1 MPFSAPAG
9 CFSHLYSEAEV
20 PSLLD
25 HARRLRD
32 PILSSTYST
41 LLALLAATGMRVGEA
56 LALDDGD
63 LDLER
68 SIVTVR
74 RAKFG
79 KSRLVPL
86 HPTTSLALQQYV
98 RRRNRLYPRRR
109 TPSFFISSTGRRV
122 WHQNFH
128 HVFLRLVAQAGIR
141 GPAGRR
147 ARLHDLRHTFA
158 VKTVADWYRAGLD
171 VERRLP
177 WLSTY
182 LGHVS
187 PTSTYWYLSTT
198 PELLDAAGARLEQFW
213 KARPLPPPLLEAF
226 FTERLQQQRR
236 ASSNTIAAYRDAF
249 RLLLHFAEKH
259 LGRPPSAL
267 LLTDIDADF
276 VAHFLLQ
283 LEQARQ
289 NGARS
294 RNARLSAIRSFFRF
308 IAARE
313 PEHSALIQRVLA
325 MPQQRF
331 DRDLVAFLT
340 TPEIEALL
348 AAPDQATRL
357 GRRDYTLLVIAVQ
370 TGLRVSEL
378 TGLRVEDLT
387 FGVGAH
393 VRCRGKGRKERCT
406 PITATTV
413 KVVRAWL
420 AETGATGPALLLST
434 RHGSQLSRD
443 AVERLVARRG
453 AGCTNVS
460 DARPKTRHAPYPPTL
475 DRRGPSPV
483 GCRPRRHRPL
493 VLSPR
498 ASRPRRSISTPT
510 SL

>member
-1 MPFSAPAG
+1 M
-9 CFSHLYSEAEV
+9 
-20 PSLLD
+20 
-25 HARRLRD
+25 
-32 PILSSTYST
+32 T
-41 LLALLAATGMRVGEA
+41 
-56 LALDDGD
+56 
-63 LDLER
+63 
-68 SIVTVR
+68 
-74 RAKFG
+74 
-79 KSRLVPL
+79 PL
-86 HPTTSLALQQYV
+86 
-98 RRRNRLYPRRR
+98 
-109 TPSFFISSTGRRV
+109 
-122 WHQNFH
+122 
-128 HVFLRLVAQAGIR
+128 
-141 GPAGRR
+141 
-147 ARLHDLRHTFA
+147 
-158 VKTVADWYRAGLD
+158 
-171 VERRLP
+171 
-177 WLSTY
+177 
-182 LGHVS
+182 
-187 PTSTYWYLSTT
+187 
-198 PELLDAAGARLEQFW
+198 
-213 KARPLPPPLLEAF
+213 PPLLEAF

-443 AVERLVARRG
+443 AVERLVAKH
-453 AGCTNVS
+453 A
-460 DARPKTRHAPYPPTL
+460 ARAAQMCPTL
-475 DRRGPSPV
+475 ARKRVTPHTLRHSTAVALLQSGVDRAVIALWLGHESVETTQIYLDADLAMKERALARMAPLPGKPARF
-483 GCRPRRHRPL
+483 RPRDRL
-493 VLSPR
+493 L
-498 ASRPRRSISTPT
+498 AF
-510 SL
+510 LEGL